1 MNLIFMG
8 TPEFAV
14 PALDALCE
22 AGHRVI
28 AVFTQQDKPKG
39 RKLKLTPPPVKV
51 RAQELGIPVYQP
63 ISLKDE
69 EVWKLAED
77 LNPDCVVV
85 AAYGKLIPGQMLR
98 IPKYGYVNIHSSILP
113 KYRGAAPIQWA
124 VINGDKITGVS
135 AMLLDEGLDTGDVLE
150 TLETEIGNN
159 ETAGELHD
167 RLAQMGAQL
176 IVSTLEKIEN
186 GTVVRTKQDDS
197 LSCYAPML
205 DKELGIIDWKESAQA
220 IHNKVRGLQPWP
232 VAAAWLS
239 GERLR
244 IHRTSVTKGDG
255 KPGEI
260 ISVDPF
266 IVACGTDAITIE
278 ELQADGGKRMKA
290 CDYFRGHSV
299 QLGIVFDEKIG

>member
-22 AGHRVI
+22 AGHSVV

-63 ISLKDE
+63 NTLRDE
-69 EVWKLAED
+69 ETLELIKGMNA
-77 LNPDCVVV
+77 DCAVV
-85 AAYGKLIPGQMLR
+85 AAYGKLIPTAMLKVL
-98 IPKYGYVNIHSSILP
+98 KYGFVNIHSSLLP
-113 KYRGAAPIQWA
+113 KYRGAAPINWA
-124 VINGDKITGVS
+124 VINGEEVSGVS
-135 AMLLDEGLDTGDVLE
+135 TMLLDEGLDTGDVLE
-150 TLETEIGNN
+150 SLETPIDPD

-167 RLAQMGAQL
+167 RLAVMGAQL

-186 GTVVRTKQDDS
+186 GTVERKKQDDS
-197 LSCYAPML
+197 KSCYAPML
-205 DKELGIIDWKESAQA
+205 DKALGIIDWSSSAVS

-232 VAAAWLS
+232 VAAAWLC

-244 IHRTSVTKGDG
+244 IHKTRLTDG
-255 KPGEI
+255 EGKNGEV
-260 ISVDPF
+260 ISLDPF
-266 IVACGTDAITIE
+266 TVACGEGAVIIE

-290 CDYFRGHSV
+290 SDYFRGHSV
-299 QLGIVFDEKIG
+299 PLGVVFDKIAD